1 MYDGDDDDDDD
12 DINVLTLQNFFI
24 VSVFLSF
31 SVLLQ

>member
-12 DINVLTLQNFFI
+12 INVLNLQNFFI
-24 VSVFLSF
+24 ISVFLSF

>member
-12 DINVLTLQNFFI
+12 INVLNLQNFFI